1 MLLKE
6 CFVSSFPDEKGWIV
20 DYYGLGSL
28 EDTPPQEHVPASERV
43 LERIGQSILTGE
55 LLPGTRLTETDLA
68 QRFGVSRAPLRE
80 ALLRLEERQLIERVP
95 FSGMRVAP
103 LGPRTIDEL
112 YEIREVLEGL
122 ACRRAATIITPEQV
136 EELRQL
142 LVRRAEALRE
152 VRAADVRQLPTIH
165 DFHKMIAAISGNRAL
180 ERLLNGE
187 IWNYLR
193 AQYRRFARSKERVEV
208 GLTEHMRIVDALAA
222 GDGDLAELLM
232 RRHVAASRQGLIAAR
247 ARAEREG
254 QP

>member
-1 MLLKE
+1 MFKM
-6 CFVSSFPDEKGWIV
+6 V
-20 DYYGLGSL
+20 DDLNQ
-28 EDTPPQEHVPASERV
+28 PQDHVPASERV

-112 YEIREVLEGL
+112 YEIREALEGL
-122 ACRRAATIITPEQV
+122 ACRRAAAIITQEQIH
-136 EELRQL
+136 ELREFL
-142 LVRRAEALRE
+142 SGRAVALRE
-152 VRAADVRQLPTIH
+152 SRGSDVRQLPTIQ
-165 DFHKMIAAISGNRAL
+165 DFHKMIARISGNRAL

-193 AQYRRFARSKERVEV
+193 AQYRRFARTQERVEI
-208 GLTEHMRIVDALAA
+208 GLNEHMRIVDALEAR
-222 GDGDLAELLM
+222 DGDLVELLM
-232 RRHVAASRQGLIAAR
+232 RRHVAASRQGLVTAR
-247 ARAEREG
+247 AKAEDEG

>member
-1 MLLKE
+1 MSIE
-6 CFVSSFPDEKGWIV
+6 PAN
-20 DYYGLGSL
+20 
-28 EDTPPQEHVPASERV
+28 PQEHVSASERV

-122 ACRRAATIITPEQV
+122 ACRRAATIITPEQMDQ
-136 EELRQL
+136 LRAIL
-142 LVRRAEALRE
+142 SERASVLRE
-152 VRAADVRQLPTIH
+152 SRGTDVRQQPTIH

-193 AQYRRFARSKERVEV
+193 AQYRRFARSPERVDV
-208 GLTEHMRIVDALAA
+208 GHGEHMRIVEALEA

-232 RRHVAASRQGLIAAR
+232 RRHVVASRRELTAAR

-254 QP
+254 KP

>member
-1 MLLKE
+1 MWE
-6 CFVSSFPDEKGWIV
+6 MADNS
-20 DYYGLGSL
+20 GSAQ
-28 EDTPPQEHVPASERV
+28 DHVPASERV
-43 LERIGQSILTGE
+43 LERIGQSILQGE

-122 ACRRAATIITPEQV
+122 ACRRAAQIITPEQV
-136 EELRQL
+136 AELRQL
-142 LVRRAEALRE
+142 LAGRATALRDSR
-152 VRAADVRQLPTIH
+152 VGDIRQLPTIH

-193 AQYRRFARSKERVEV
+193 AQYRRFARSMERVET
-208 GLTEHMRIVDALAA
+208 GLVEHMRIVDALEAHDA
-222 GDGDLAELLM
+222 DLAELLM
-232 RRHVAASRQGLIAAR
+232 RRHVAASWQGLVAAR
-247 ARAEREG
+247 ARAESDG
-254 QP
+254 PP

>member
-1 MLLKE
+1 M
-6 CFVSSFPDEKGWIV
+6 STDPAN
-20 DYYGLGSL
+20 
-28 EDTPPQEHVPASERV
+28 PQEHVPASERL

-122 ACRRAATIITPEQV
+122 ACRRAATIITPEQID
-136 EELRQL
+136 ELRTFL
-142 LVRRAEALRE
+142 SHRASVLRE
-152 VRAADVRQLPTIH
+152 SRGTDVRQQPTIH
-165 DFHKMIAAISGNRAL
+165 DFHKMIATISGNRAL
-180 ERLLNGE
+180 ERLLDGE

-193 AQYRRFARSKERVEV
+193 AQYRRFARSMERVEV
-208 GLTEHMRIVDALAA
+208 GLAEHMRIVDALAA
-222 GDGDLAELLM
+222 HDADLAELLM
-232 RRHVAASRQGLIAAR
+232 RRHVAASRQGLIDAR
-247 ARAEREG
+247 AKTEREG
-254 QP
+254 QS